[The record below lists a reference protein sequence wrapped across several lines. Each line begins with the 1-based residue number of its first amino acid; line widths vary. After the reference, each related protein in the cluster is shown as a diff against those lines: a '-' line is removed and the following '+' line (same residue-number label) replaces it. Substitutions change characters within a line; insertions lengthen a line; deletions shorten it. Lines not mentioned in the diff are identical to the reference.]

1 LAVLSSV
8 ANVHAL
14 LLIVDGAP
22 LKDGIAVVLVWN
34 AVSWAGLATGSVD
47 GWLVN
52 AWRLGDPMAVVIGEE
67 GLGWSSGCAAWLL
80 IQPPDQRGSSASQRR
95 GLRSCGRQARAD
107 DPPRVNGG

>member
-1 LAVLSSV
+1 V

-14 LLIVDGAP
+14 LLIADGAP
-22 LKDGIAVVLVWN
+22 LHDGIAAVLVWN

-67 GLGWSSGCAAWLL
+67 GLGWSSGSAAWLL
-80 IQPPDQRGSSASQRR
+80 IQPPVQRGSSASQRS
-95 GLRSCGRQARAD
+95 GLRSCGR
-107 DPPRVNGG
+107 

>member
-14 LLIVDGAP
+14 PLVVAGAP
-22 LKDGIAVVLVWN
+22 LRDGIAAVLVWN
-34 AVSWAGLATGSVD
+34 AVSWAGLATGSDD

-52 AWRLGDPMAVVIGEE
+52 AWRLGDPMAVVIDEE
-67 GLGWSSGCAAWLL
+67 GLGWSSGCAVWLL

-95 GLRSCGRQARAD
+95 GLRSCGRQPRAD